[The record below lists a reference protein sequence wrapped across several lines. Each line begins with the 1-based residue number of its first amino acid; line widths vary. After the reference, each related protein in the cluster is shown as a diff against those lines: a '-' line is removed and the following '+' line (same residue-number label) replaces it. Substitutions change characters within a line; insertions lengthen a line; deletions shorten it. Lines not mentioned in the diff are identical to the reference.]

1 MGNLFWLIN
10 FTLNDFFISLCTL
23 IMILFLLSS
32 YLNRNFGREER
43 QVPFPDKGGKW
54 NTGSTQR
61 SCSGIAS
68 AIMENRLTE
77 GPVLL
82 CFFMF
87 CFVLLFCFVLVFLL
101 IYVFSPISCFCKELG
116 LGKTVVIAG
125 TLTED
130 GNYLLDESSYVRHA
144 SEHLLKKV
152 QERTKQN
159 RCRKTK
165 KQE

>member
-1 MGNLFWLIN
+1 M
-10 FTLNDFFISLCTL
+10 FFY
-23 IMILFLLSS
+23 ILF
-32 YLNRNFGREER
+32 RF
-43 QVPFPDKGGKW
+43 
-54 NTGSTQR
+54 
-61 SCSGIAS
+61 
-68 AIMENRLTE
+68 
-77 GPVLL
+77 
-82 CFFMF
+82 
-87 CFVLLFCFVLVFLL
+87 FVLLRFGFLL